1 MPSSTSVLSLQQKLQ
16 DSKNDLISKPS
27 STILSTLSS
36 LTIMNTPEQ
45 NLIEQALKNSNKIIS
60 SSSGTGEVTRSVKRL
75 QNTPIRRWKERAREF
90 EKRHQLTP
98 PYRLLNKKRK

>member
-1 MPSSTSVLSLQQKLQ
+1 K
-16 DSKNDLISKPS
+16 
-27 STILSTLSS
+27 
-36 LTIMNTPEQ
+36 
-45 NLIEQALKNSNKIIS
+45 KIVS

-90 EKRHQLTP
+90 ERRHQLTP